1 MLENKRYIY
10 AVYQERSFSKAARR
24 LHISQPWLSAV
35 VKKEEQELKLTLFN
49 RDIHPLS
56 LTAAGAYY
64 IEQVEKLISIENELK
79 EQLTTFVRQGRL
91 RIGSSMFFCMYV
103 LPRLMDEFRDSH
115 PQLALTFT
123 EGTTEDLIPKLLAHQ
138 LDMILEVEKP
148 NDPLIHSVEW
158 GKEEMVLAVPAKY
171 SLNEQLEPYS
181 YTFDE
186 YLHRNQPGCRKPRIN
201 LSAVKDQAFL
211 MLAPGNDSYDRIRRM
226 CNRQGFE
233 PKAAMSL
240 TQMMTAY
247 YLVCEG
253 KGITFL
259 RSTVPEYVLP
269 TDALRFYQIDDP
281 EAVRSIWLS
290 YGKNTYTP
298 VQEQLI
304 AFMKKKRNRAE
315 V

>member
-10 AVYQERSFSKAARR
+10 AVYQDRSFSKAARR

-49 RDIHPLS
+49 RDTHPLS
-56 LTAAGAYY
+56 LTTAGAYY
-64 IEQVEKLISIENELK
+64 IEQIEKLIAIEDAMK
-79 EQLTTFVRQGRL
+79 EHLASFVRQGKL

-103 LPRLMDEFRDSH
+103 LPRLMDEFRENH
-115 PQLALTFT
+115 PQLALSFT
-123 EGTTEDLIPKLLAHQ
+123 EGTTEDLTPRLLAHQ
-138 LDMILEVEKP
+138 LDILLEVEKP
-148 NDPLIHSVEW
+148 DDPLVRSVEW
-158 GKEEMVLAVPAKY
+158 GKEELVLAVPAHNP
-171 SLNEQLEPYS
+171 LNEDLAAYC

-186 YLHRNQPGCRKPRIN
+186 YLKRDLPGCSKPRLN
-201 LSAVKDQAFL
+201 LSAVKNQAFL
-211 MLAPGNDSYDRIRRM
+211 MLEPGNDSYDRIFRM
-226 CNRQGFE
+226 CAHAGFT
-233 PKAAMSL
+233 PKISMSL

-259 RSTVPEYVLP
+259 RSTIPEYVLP
-269 TDALRFYQIDDP
+269 TDSLRLYELDDP
-281 EAVRSIWLS
+281 EAVRPIWLS

-304 AFMKKKRNRAE
+304 AFMKKKRN
-315 V
+315 

>member
-10 AVYQERSFSKAARR
+10 AVYQDRSFSKAARR

-49 RDIHPLS
+49 RDTHPLS
-56 LTAAGAYY
+56 LTNAGVYY
-64 IEQVEKLISIENELK
+64 MEQIEKLIEIEDTMK
-79 EQLTTFVRQGRL
+79 EHLASFVRQGKL
-91 RIGSSMFFCMYV
+91 RIGSSMFFCTYV
-103 LPRLMDEFRDSH
+103 LPRLMEEFKERH

-123 EGTTEDLIPKLLAHQ
+123 EGTTEELIPRLLAHQ
-138 LDMILEVEKP
+138 LDILLEVEKP
-148 NDPLIHSVEW
+148 NDPLVQSVEW
-158 GKEEMVLAVPAKY
+158 GKEELVLAVPTKNLMNKEFAEY
-171 SLNEQLEPYS
+171 C

-186 YLHRNQPGCRKPRIN
+186 YLRRDQPGCDKPKLP

-211 MLAPGNDSYDRIRRM
+211 MLQPGNDSHDRVIRM
-226 CNRQGFE
+226 CANAGFK
-233 PKAAMSL
+233 PKIAMSL

-259 RSTVPEYVLP
+259 RSTVPEYVMP
-269 TDALRFYQIDDP
+269 TDTLRFYQIDDP
-281 EAVRSIWLS
+281 EAVRSVWLS

-304 AFMKKKRNRAE
+304 AFMKKKR